1 MQTLNQ
7 QKELVKYISDGF
19 TSLQIAPKFGVSHKT
34 IELRISE
41 IKKEYSAINITH
53 LVAIFLRKKL
63 IK

>member
-34 IELRISE
+34 IEKNISDL
-41 IKKEYSAINITH
+41 KKEYGASNSVQLAC
-53 LVAIFLRKKL
+53 IFLRKKL